1 MTLYREGFYGYLQNP
16 LQCNVNALNPACD
29 VQVTIEVYTM
39 KQTVN
44 FSDFCDAFRAYDR
57 YDQFGYQAL
66 MVIFE
71 YLEEMEESTGQE
83 LELDVVAIC
92 CDYSTDPYKNIAD
105 NYSIDLSDADGDEDA
120 EKQIVLDYLNDNTMV
135 LGETDCEIVYQC
147 F

>member
-1 MTLYREGFYGYLQNP
+1 
-16 LQCNVNALNPACD
+16 
-29 VQVTIEVYTM
+29 M

-44 FSDFCDAFRAYDR
+44 FSHFVDAFRAYDR

-71 YLEEMEESTGQE
+71 YLEELEESTGQE

-92 CDYSTDPYKNIAD
+92 CDYATDNWEAIAE
-105 NYSIDLSDADGDEDA
+105 NYSIDLDGLDDEE
-120 EKQIVLDYLNDNTMV
+120 EKQEAVIEYLNENTIVL
-135 LGETDCEIVYQC
+135 GQTDCEIVYQA

>member
-1 MTLYREGFYGYLQNP
+1 
-16 LQCNVNALNPACD
+16 
-29 VQVTIEVYTM
+29 M
-39 KQTVN
+39 KQTIN
-44 FSDFCDAFRAYDR
+44 FSDFVDAFRAYDR

-92 CDYSTDPYKNIAD
+92 CEYTTDNWKNIAEA
-105 NYSIDLSDADGDEDA
+105 YGIEIDPNESEEEQKEQVKHFLEV
-120 EKQIVLDYLNDNTMV
+120 ETIV
-135 LGETDCEIVYQC
+135 LGETDCEIVYQS

>member
-1 MTLYREGFYGYLQNP
+1 
-16 LQCNVNALNPACD
+16 
-29 VQVTIEVYTM
+29 M

-44 FSDFCDAFRAYDR
+44 FSDFVDAFRAYDR

-71 YLEEMEESTGQE
+71 YLEEMENSTGQE

-92 CDYSTDPYKNIAD
+92 CDYATDNWEAIAE
-105 NYSIDLSDADGDEDA
+105 NYLIDLESLKDEE
-120 EKQIVLDYLNDNTMV
+120 EKQEAVIEYLNENTIVL
-135 LGETDCEIVYQC
+135 GQTDCEIVYQA

>member
-1 MTLYREGFYGYLQNP
+1 
-16 LQCNVNALNPACD
+16 
-29 VQVTIEVYTM
+29 M

-44 FSDFCDAFRAYDR
+44 FSDFVDAFRAYDR

-71 YLEEMEESTGQE
+71 HLEELEESTGQE

-92 CDYSTDPYKNIAD
+92 CDYATDNWENIAE
-105 NYSIDLSDADGDEDA
+105 NYSIDLSGIDDED
-120 EKQIVLDYLNDNTMV
+120 EKQETVIEYLNENTIVL
-135 LGETDCEIVYQC
+135 GQTDCEIVYQA

>member
-1 MTLYREGFYGYLQNP
+1 
-16 LQCNVNALNPACD
+16 
-29 VQVTIEVYTM
+29 M
-39 KQTVN
+39 KQTIN
-44 FSDFCDAFRAYDR
+44 FSDFVDAFRAYDR

-92 CDYSTDPYKNIAD
+92 CEYATDNWMDIAA
-105 NYSIDLSDADGDEDA
+105 NYSIEIDENENED
-120 EKQIVLDYLNDNTMV
+120 EQKQQVIDYLNENTVV
-135 LGETDCEIVYQC
+135 LGETDCEIVYQI

>member
-1 MTLYREGFYGYLQNP
+1 
-16 LQCNVNALNPACD
+16 
-29 VQVTIEVYTM
+29 M
-39 KQTVN
+39 KQTIN
-44 FSDFCDAFRAYDR
+44 FSDFVDAFRAYDR

-92 CDYSTDPYKNIAD
+92 CEYATDNWMDLAA
-105 NYSIDLSDADGDEDA
+105 NYSIEIDENENED
-120 EKQIVLDYLNDNTMV
+120 EQKQQVIDYLNENTVV
-135 LGETDCEIVYQC
+135 LGETDCEIVYQV

>member
-1 MTLYREGFYGYLQNP
+1 
-16 LQCNVNALNPACD
+16 
-29 VQVTIEVYTM
+29 M
-39 KQTVN
+39 KQTIN
-44 FSDFCDAFRAYDR
+44 FSDFCDAFRARDR

-92 CDYSTDPYKNIAD
+92 CDFATQHFADIAD
-105 NYSIDLSDADGDEDA
+105 AYGIELDPTDSEEDQ
-120 EKQIVLDYLNDNTMV
+120 KQQVKDFLEVETIV
-135 LGETDCEIVYQC
+135 LGETDCEIVYQQ